1 MARPSDQ
8 PHESSL
14 RRTEHT
20 FVKLSLGIIFG
31 LCLLVALSWG
41 GHRVYVRWQEHK
53 LMRQAHVAFDKS
65 DLRWATMAAQRA
77 YAVDPTS
84 IDACRTLAAIAEKQ
98 KSPEALD
105 WRRRVLALAPNSL
118 SDRVALAET
127 AMRLQ
132 QAAIAAEALAPVPV
146 EQRREVN
153 YQSAAGHLAL
163 MQKDFAAAE
172 QHLATAAELA
182 PNDPTRQLELAEFRI
197 RSDDDAKR
205 REGRAA
211 VRQLKDNPKV
221 RLAAHHILID
231 DALRWRHGAE
241 SIALAKELE
250 ALPDAPFADRL
261 LALGILRDLSDPSFT
276 ATLTRLQGESMQ
288 SADKAVPLINWMN
301 AHRLALLAI
310 DWSKRLPTEM
320 LSSVPLRF
328 ALASA
333 YAQLSDWKGLQE
345 MLRRGSWDRAESLR
359 LAFQAKVDCERGD
372 QNDCDKNWVN
382 AVAQAGKDPA
392 RLNMLQTIAFQWK
405 WPEKGTAVLWMLAEI
420 PDAQRDALQQL
431 YRYYASDRDTTGL
444 YRALSRLVAVMPD
457 DPAVRNNFAQIS
469 LLLKAEPGRAREMAQ
484 QLHQAHPQNAAFAA
498 TYAFALFQSGDIKG
512 ALRVMNQLTPEQLQ
526 DPSVAAY
533 YGIVLSSAGEP
544 NEAAHYLE
552 AGEKAQLLP
561 EEESLVARA
570 KALIARQ

>member
-8 PHESSL
+8 SHESSL

-20 FVKLSLGIIFG
+20 FIKLSLAVVVG

-41 GHRVYVRWQEHK
+41 GNRVYVRWQEHK
-53 LMRQAHVAFDKS
+53 LMRQAHVAFDKK

-77 YAVDPTS
+77 FAVDPTS

-105 WRRRVLALAPNSL
+105 WRRRVVALAPNSL

-127 AMRLQ
+127 AMRLKQ
-132 QAAIAAEALAPVPV
+132 PAIGAEALAPVPV

-153 YQSAAGHLAL
+153 YQSVAGHLAL

-172 QHLATAAELA
+172 QHLATAADLA

-205 REGRAA
+205 EQGRATA
-211 VRQLKDNPKV
+211 RQLKDNPKV
-221 RLAAHHILID
+221 RLAALHILIN

-241 SIALAKELE
+241 GIELAKELD
-250 ALPDAPFADRL
+250 ALPDAPFADHL
-261 LALGILRDLSDPSFT
+261 LALGILRDLKDPSFT
-276 ATLTRLQGESMQ
+276 ASLTRLQAESVQ
-288 SADKAVPLINWMN
+288 SAEKVVPLINWMN
-301 AHRLALLAI
+301 AHRLSLLAVE
-310 DWSKRLPTEM
+310 WSKRLPIEM

-328 ALASA
+328 ALATA
-333 YAQLSDWKGLQE
+333 HMQVGDWKGLQE
-345 MLRRGSWDRAESLR
+345 MLQRGSWGRAESLR
-359 LAFQAKVDCERGD
+359 LALQAKVACETGG
-372 QNDCDKNWVN
+372 QIECDKVWVN

-392 RLNMLQTIAFQWK
+392 RLNVLQTIAFRWK

-420 PDAQRDALQQL
+420 PDAQRDALQEL
-431 YRYYASDRDTTGL
+431 YRHYASERDTAGL
-444 YRALSRLVAVMPD
+444 YRALARLVAIMPD
-457 DPAVRNNFAQIS
+457 DAAVRNNFAQIS
-469 LLLKAEPGRAREMAQ
+469 LLLKAAPGRAREMAQ
-484 QLHQAHPQNAAFAA
+484 QLHQSHPQNAAFAA

-512 ALRVMNQLTPEQLQ
+512 ALRVMNQLTPEQLR

-544 NEAAHYLE
+544 KEAAHYLE
-552 AGEKAQLLP
+552 TGEKAQLLP
-561 EEESLVARA
+561 EEENLVARA